1 MPDLI
6 PEGCIS
12 LRAAYDSF
20 VLGLWFGHDPVA
32 ELHDMITYKE
42 CPPQIVGPSKA
53 SLDKVTNS
61 LLDEFRNAFA
71 TGSLSALV
79 RVAGASENSA
89 VPQDSWGSVYFPERA
104 FLEDQ
109 IVHRHGGYWDG
120 LVGRTPFVRQN
131 EFDPWLAAK
140 IERKNYTEAVPSAS
154 IQALRTHL
162 IGLAANGLLA
172 SGEIEQLA
180 SKWGLLPIASRPPEG
195 SCDPMG
201 LSHWTLAMAVSWIA
215 WRDISCVREAMD
227 AYRSDCW
234 EWTSFNRRFLDG
246 DGPYEISG
254 EELGTL
260 GPLSLSH
267 LCGLEAVGSDAW
279 DLPMLMSIKSARE
292 TLWRHL
298 GQGDISAAAFDDAGD
313 HVIVPQ
319 HQWAALEL
327 AASRSGQ
334 DYLCFLHD
342 SLRAA
347 YTEIM
352 LPSSGIRTLWPP
364 SLPDET
370 GQPATMMAQPRP
382 IALEIEEQSHRILF
396 ADGPVLEGRRCELFM
411 LLAEQFLIDREE
423 GLAKTEYRFT
433 PTRCITTKMSISEQN
448 LRQHVKRIRQSLEKQ
463 FVGCVGYSVGGD
475 RILESQNW
483 TGYRLNPDLI
493 LKKK

>member
-32 ELHDMITYKE
+32 ELHDMITYEE

-89 VPQDSWGSVYFPERA
+89 IPQDSWGSVYFPERA

-109 IVHRHGGYWDG
+109 IVHWYGGYWDG
-120 LVGRTPFVRQN
+120 LVGRTPFVRLSD
-131 EFDPWLAAK
+131 FDPWLAAK
-140 IERKNYTEAVPSAS
+140 IELKNNAEAVPFAS

-172 SGEIEQLA
+172 SGEVERLA
-180 SKWGLLPIASRPPEG
+180 SNWGLLPIASRPPEG

-246 DGPYEISG
+246 DRPYEISG
-254 EELGTL
+254 EELVTVA
-260 GPLSLSH
+260 PLSLSH
-267 LCGLEAVGSDAW
+267 LCGLEAVGCDAW
-279 DLPMLMSIKSARE
+279 DRPMLMSIKSARE
-292 TLWRHL
+292 ALWRHL
-298 GQGDISAAAFDDAGD
+298 GQGDISAAAVDDAGD
-313 HVIVPQ
+313 HVIVPP
-319 HQWAALEL
+319 HQWAALEI
-327 AASRSGQ
+327 AESRSGQ
-334 DYLCFLHD
+334 DYLVFSHD
-342 SLRAA
+342 ATYPAYTRVAIPRTSILSIWVGAADLMASASPAETPTPKERRQTKLEAARQALADLYPEGIPAGLTAKERLTAVNDHLKGIGSSGVSLTTILRA
-347 YTEIM
+347 
-352 LPSSGIRTLWPP
+352 LG
-364 SLPDET
+364 
-370 GQPATMMAQPRP
+370 
-382 IALEIEEQSHRILF
+382 
-396 ADGPVLEGRRCELFM
+396 
-411 LLAEQFLIDREE
+411 
-423 GLAKTEYRFT
+423 
-433 PTRCITTKMSISEQN
+433 
-448 LRQHVKRIRQSLEKQ
+448 
-463 FVGCVGYSVGGD
+463 
-475 RILESQNW
+475 
-483 TGYRLNPDLI
+483 
-493 LKKK
+493 